1 MFSCAGREAKIRL
14 GRSTLG
20 SGCQH
25 EADFWGRLHVP
36 SINRTKKSLR
46 PGTQLSWNVAYA
58 LALVLRTTF
67 GLILCS
73 SAVWPQ
79 GNSGGRLAADEF

>member
-1 MFSCAGREAKIRL
+1 MFSCAGREAMIRL

-25 EADFWGRLHVP
+25 EADSWGRLDAPCV
-36 SINRTKKSLR
+36 N
-46 PGTQLSWNVAYA
+46 A

-79 GNSGGRLAADEF
+79 GDSGGRLAADDF